1 MTRPIIDIAW
11 ILIAAGLVFV
21 MQAGFLCLESGLTRS
36 KNNINVAIKNLADFG
51 VSTLLF
57 WLVGFGLMF
66 GTTLG
71 GGGWLGTD
79 LFALDF
85 GAESLWTGA
94 FFVFHVM
101 FCGTAVTIMSG
112 AVAERLHF
120 SAYLFITML
129 IAGVTYPIFGHW
141 AWNGVLT
148 GDVSGWLAAL
158 GFVDF
163 AGATVVH
170 SVGGWSALAILWLI
184 GPRTGRFAADGTAR
198 PIPASNIP
206 LATLGVLLLYMG
218 WIGFNGGSKLG
229 LDTAVP
235 GIIANTL
242 IAGAAG
248 MSVPLVYS
256 LMRHGRANVLGIL
269 NGTLA
274 GLVAVTASVFAITT
288 AQAALIGAIGG
299 GVMLLASHLLLRG
312 GIDDAVDAVPVHLA
326 AGLWGTIAVA
336 LFGDPILLNTGL
348 LWWQQLG
355 VQLLG
360 IAVCAIWIF
369 GLTLLFGWGLGRLL
383 PLRVTPEE
391 EAVGLNS
398 SEHNTRDPLL
408 DLVTLM
414 ETQRQT
420 GDLSLRAQVEPFT
433 EAGRLADYYNR
444 LIDALE
450 EAVSRTQ
457 AIVMSAMDGIITFSR
472 QDLTITSLNPAAQ
485 LMFAYPTQ
493 ELVGQSITKIV
504 RLNPVASRAASEADT
519 ERILTPL
526 LEEWYQTN
534 VPVELYGRRA
544 DGSRFP
550 VELALT
556 QAEVGSSSLFY
567 IGTFRDITERRIFQ
581 DELEQAK
588 NIAETA
594 NRAKSSFLANM
605 SHELRTP
612 LNAIIGYSE
621 MLQEDAADF
630 GYNDLAPDLDKIQR
644 AGQHLLGLV
653 NNVLDLSKIEA
664 GRIELYTEEI
674 DLRSFLFDIKITL
687 QAVVA
692 KNGNQFDVVVPQE
705 SVLIRTDL
713 VKLRQVLFNLVSNAA
728 KFTQDGTVSLS
739 YALNEQAADFDKPD
753 KSDKS
758 DKKEE
763 TIPWVTFFVAD
774 TGIGMSQEEQ
784 NRLFQPFMQA
794 DASTTRRFGGT
805 GLGLAISRRFCQL
818 MGGDVTVDSALG
830 RGSTFTV
837 RLPRFI
843 DAERVNLDED
853 TAVSESWPALPE
865 INLPAQNSTAV
876 KGVVVA
882 IDDDPAARDLIAHHL
897 TRAGFH
903 VETASNGRAGLA
915 LVRQVRPDIITL
927 DVMMPDVDGWSVL
940 SALKADKELA
950 QIPVILLTMVEER
963 QRGFA
968 LGANDYLLKPIRR
981 QQLLDLLAKY
991 RLNTDKVNM
1000 AALSQVMVVEDDPAT
1015 SEMVRRTLEKE
1026 GLQVT
1031 MAENGRVALEKLAQ
1045 QQPDLILLDLM
1056 MPEMDGFQ
1064 FLEQIRRRVEWQ
1076 NIPVIVVT
1084 AKELTTT
1091 DRLQL
1096 NGYVERILQKP
1107 GSNLHTL
1114 MHEIRLLATNLAQLR

>member
-1 MTRPIIDIAW
+1 MGKKESFVTRPIIDIAW

-36 KNNINVAIKNLADFG
+36 KNNINVALKNLADFG

-66 GTTLG
+66 GSSLAG
-71 GGGWLGTD
+71 AGWLGTD

-85 GAESLWTGA
+85 GAEPLWTGA

-120 SAYLFITML
+120 FAYLFITVL

-141 AWNGVLT
+141 AWHGALT
-148 GDVSGWLAAL
+148 GEVTGWLGAL

-184 GPRTGRFAADGTAR
+184 GPRAGRFTPDGKVRA
-198 PIPASNIP
+198 IPASNTP
-206 LATLGVLLLYMG
+206 LATLGVLLLYIG
-218 WIGFNGGSKLG
+218 WIGFNGGSRLG

-248 MSVPLVYS
+248 MSVPMIYS

-274 GLVAVTASVFAITT
+274 GLVAVTGSAFAVTT
-288 AQAALIGAIGG
+288 SQAALIGAIGG
-299 GVMLLASHLLLRG
+299 GVMLLVSHLLLRG
-312 GIDDAVDAVPVHLA
+312 GLDDAVDAVPVHLG
-326 AGLWGTIAVA
+326 AGIWGTIAVA
-336 LFGDPILLNTGL
+336 LFGNPTLLGTGL
-348 LWWQQLG
+348 PWWQQLG

-360 IAVCAIWIF
+360 IAVCAVWVF
-369 GLTLLFGWGLGRLL
+369 GLTLLFGWGLRRLL
-383 PLRVTPEE
+383 PIRVTPEE
-391 EAVGLNS
+391 EAVGLNI
-398 SEHNTRDPLL
+398 SEHGTRDPLL

-420 GDLSLRAQVEPFT
+420 GNLSLRAHEEPFT
-433 EAGRLADYYNR
+433 EAGRLASYYNR
-444 LIDALE
+444 LVAALE
-450 EAVSRTQ
+450 EAIARTQ
-457 AIVMSAMDGIITFSR
+457 AIVVSAMDGIITFSR

-485 LMFAYPTQ
+485 LMFAYPDQ
-493 ELVGQSITKIV
+493 ALVGQSITKIV
-504 RLNPVASRAASEADT
+504 RLSPLASRAATEEDT
-519 ERILTPL
+519 QRLIGPL
-526 LEEWYQTN
+526 LDEWYQTN

-588 NIAETA
+588 NIAEAA

-621 MLQEDAADF
+621 MLKEDAVDF
-630 GYNDLAPDLDKIQR
+630 GYDDLAPDLDKIQR

-664 GRIELYTEEI
+664 GRIELYTEEV
-674 DLRSFLFDIKITL
+674 DLRSFLFDIKVTL
-687 QAVVA
+687 QAIVT

-705 SVLIRTDL
+705 KVLIRSDL
-713 VKLRQVLFNLVSNAA
+713 TKLRQILFNLVSNAA
-728 KFTQDGTVSLS
+728 KFTRDGTVSLS
-739 YALNEQAADFDKPD
+739 YAVH
-753 KSDKS
+753 
-758 DKKEE
+758 E
-763 TIPWVTFFVAD
+763 TGEGAWVTFFVAD
-774 TGIGMSQEEQ
+774 TGIGMSPDEQ
-784 NRLFQPFMQA
+784 RRLFQPFMQA

-818 MGGDVTVDSALG
+818 MGGEITVDSAVG

-837 RLPRFI
+837 RLPRF
-843 DAERVNLDED
+843 LDVARRDVGEED
-853 TAVSESWPALPE
+853 TAVFEENWLIDGEASRLQTSPT
-865 INLPAQNSTAV
+865 TAV
-876 KGVVVA
+876 QGVVVA

-897 TRAGFH
+897 MRAGFH

-940 SALKADKELA
+940 SALKADEELA
-950 QIPVILLTMVEER
+950 KIPVILLTMVEER

-981 QQLLDLLAKY
+981 RQLLDLLAKY
-991 RLNTDKVNM
+991 RLIRD
-1000 AALSQVMVVEDDPAT
+1000 ADAELAHVMVVEDDPAT

-1026 GLQVT
+1026 GMLVT
-1031 MAENGRVALEKLAQ
+1031 TAEHGRVALEQLTEQK
-1045 QQPDLILLDLM
+1045 PDLILLDLM

-1064 FLEQIRRRVEWQ
+1064 FLEELRRHAAWQ
-1076 NIPVIVVT
+1076 HIPVIVVT
-1084 AKELTTT
+1084 AKELTQN
-1091 DRLQL
+1091 DRLRL

-1107 GSNLHTL
+1107 GTNLHTL
-1114 MHEIRLLATNLAQLR
+1114 MHEIRLLATHLTQTS

>member
-71 GGGWLGTD
+71 GAGWLGTD

-85 GAESLWTGA
+85 GAEPLWTGA

-141 AWNGVLT
+141 AWNGALT
-148 GDVSGWLAAL
+148 GDVNGWLAAL

-184 GPRTGRFAADGTAR
+184 GPRIGRFAADGTAR

-206 LATLGVLLLYMG
+206 LATLGVLLLYVG

-235 GIIANTL
+235 MIIANTL

-288 AQAALIGAIGG
+288 VEAALIGAIGG
-299 GVMLLASHLLLRG
+299 GVMLLASHLLLHR
-312 GIDDAVDAVPVHLA
+312 GIDDAVDAVPVHLG

-336 LFGDPILLNTGL
+336 LFGDPALLETGL

-360 IAVCAIWIF
+360 IVVCALWVF
-369 GLTLLFGWGLGRLL
+369 GLTLLFGWGLRRLL

-391 EAVGLNS
+391 EAIGLNI
-398 SEHNTRDPLL
+398 SEHGTNDPLL

-457 AIVMSAMDGIITFSR
+457 AIVVSAMDGIITFSR

-504 RLNPVASRAASEADT
+504 RLNPIASRAASEADT
-519 ERILTPL
+519 QRMLTPL

-567 IGTFRDITERRIFQ
+567 IGTFRDITERRLFQ

-588 NIAETA
+588 NIAEAA

-621 MLQEDAADF
+621 MLQEDAVDF
-630 GYNDLAPDLDKIQR
+630 GYDNLTPDLDKIQR

-664 GRIELYTEEI
+664 GRVELYTEEI

-687 QAVVA
+687 QSVVS
-692 KNGNQFDVVVPQE
+692 KNGNQFDVIVPQE
-705 SVLIRTDL
+705 SVLMRTDL

-728 KFTQDGTVSLS
+728 KFTRDGTVSLS
-739 YALNEQAADFDKPD
+739 YALNEQTVDSG
-753 KSDKS
+753 SDE
-758 DKKEE
+758 KEKAVS
-763 TIPWVTFFVAD
+763 WVTFFVAD

-818 MGGDVTVDSALG
+818 MGGEVTVDSALG

-843 DAERVNLDED
+843 DAEQIRLDED
-853 TAVSESWPALPE
+853 TAVSEQWLAGAE
-865 INLPAQNSTAV
+865 TIRHERGTTAV

-940 SALKADKELA
+940 SALKADEELA
-950 QIPVILLTMVEER
+950 KIPVILLTMLEER

-981 QQLLDLLAKY
+981 QKLLDLLAKY
-991 RLNTDKVNM
+991 RLATDKVNM
-1000 AALSQVMVVEDDPAT
+1000 DALSQVMVVEDDPAT

-1026 GLQVT
+1026 GLLVT
-1031 MAENGRVALEKLAQ
+1031 TAENGRVALEKLAQ

-1064 FLEQIRRRVEWQ
+1064 FLEQMRRRVEWQ

-1084 AKELTTT
+1084 AKELTAA

-1107 GSNLHTL
+1107 GTNLHTL
-1114 MHEIRLLATNLAQLR
+1114 MHEIRLLATNLAQSH